1 MRRALFVSLSV
12 LAVGCVTSQTY
23 RLDQNVRPVRA
34 PSSVAVLEE
43 APEGPYTVVARVE
56 SHTDTVFKG
65 FKDLRAEIVDRAAQL
80 GADAVI
86 VGPEVKE
93 TEFLIL
99 TTGIIPCETKKLAG
113 EVIVF
118 R

>member
-1 MRRALFVSLSV
+1 
-12 LAVGCVTSQTY
+12 
-23 RLDQNVRPVRA
+23 
-34 PSSVAVLEE
+34 VAVLEE